1 MRLAGARC
9 LVTGASSGI
18 GRATAKALQDAGA
31 AVVGLGRDG
40 SALAE
45 PSIVCDLADPQQVE
59 RAAAEAG
66 PVDLLVANAGQ
77 GWAGNF
83 AEIEPETVERLVRVN
98 LLAPLQL
105 TRALLPGMLVRGR
118 GHVVLVGSIVGRV
131 GARDEAAYAATKG
144 GLTAF
149 AESLRQ
155 ELDGTRVGVTL
166 VTPGVIATPFFE
178 RRGAPYARSFP
189 RPVHAG
195 RVAKAIVDAV
205 ERDRAEVTVPR
216 WLTIAPRLH
225 GVAPGLYRAL
235 AGRFG

>member
-31 AVVGLGRDG
+31 TVVGLGRDPA
-40 SALAE
+40 ALGE
-45 PSIVCDLADPQQVE
+45 PSIVCDLADPEQLE

-77 GWAGNF
+77 GWAGAF

-144 GLTAF
+144 GLAAF
-149 AESLRQ
+149 ADSLRQ
-155 ELDGTRVGVTL
+155 ELDGTPVGVTL

-178 RRGAPYARSFP
+178 RRGDPSMPAPSRGPSRPDASRRRSSTP
-189 RPVHAG
+189 SSA
-195 RVAKAIVDAV
+195 
-205 ERDRAEVTVPR
+205 T
-216 WLTIAPRLH
+216 APR
-225 GVAPGLYRAL
+225 
-235 AGRFG
+235 